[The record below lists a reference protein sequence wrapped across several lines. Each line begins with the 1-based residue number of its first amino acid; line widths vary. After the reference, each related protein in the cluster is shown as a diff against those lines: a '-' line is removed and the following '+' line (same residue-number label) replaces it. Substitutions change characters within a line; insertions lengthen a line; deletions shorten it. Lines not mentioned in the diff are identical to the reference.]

1 MKSVTVTG
9 RTVEEAVQSGLQ
21 QLNVS
26 RDRVNITVL
35 EQPAK
40 GLFGLIG
47 SKEAKVVI
55 TVIPDPVEQAISFL
69 QEVTAAMELKAD
81 ITKVEEEGSV
91 ILNVYGSD
99 MGLLIGRRGQTLDAL
114 QYLINIVANR
124 RSENYVRI
132 ILDAE
137 EFRKRRRKTLE
148 ELSLRLANRVARVK
162 REIVLE
168 PMTPQERRIIHSC
181 LQNHPKVK
189 TYSKGEEP
197 NRRVVI
203 SPK

>member
-1 MKSVTVTG
+1 MRSVTVTG

-26 RDRVNITVL
+26 EDRVNITVL

-47 SKEAKVVI
+47 SKEAKVQL
-55 TVIPDPVEQAISFL
+55 TVIPDPVEEAMAFL
-69 QEVTAAMELKAD
+69 QEVTAAMDLKAE
-81 ITKVEEEGSV
+81 ITKVEGEG
-91 ILNVYGSD
+91 NVTINIYGSD

-114 QYLINIVANR
+114 QYLVNIVANR
-124 RSENYVRI
+124 HSDTYVRI

-137 EFRKRRRKTLE
+137 EFRKRRKKTLE
-148 ELSLRLANRVARVK
+148 ELSQRLASRVAKGK

-168 PMTPQERRIIHSC
+168 PMTPQERKIIHSY

-203 SPK
+203 TPK

>member
-55 TVIPDPVEQAISFL
+55 TVIPDPVEEAISFL